1 MTQHKYNR
9 ILLKISGEGLLGGK
23 EFGIEPERMTEIAQE
38 LVEVKQLGVQLGV
51 VVGGG
56 NIFRGLSGISL
67 GIDRIAGDFIG
78 MLATI
83 MNSLALQTV
92 LEKRFDVDT
101 RVLSEVE
108 VPQLAE
114 PYIRRRAIRHLEKGR
129 IVIFAGGTG
138 KPFFTTDTAAALK
151 AAEVSADVLLKATR
165 VDGVFS
171 DDPEKNPNA
180 TFYKKLP
187 YRDVLSSNLRV
198 MDSTAVSMCMENS
211 IPIVVF
217 NFSKPGNL
225 IEVVRGKTIGTTIS

>member
-1 MTQHKYNR
+1 
-9 ILLKISGEGLLGGK
+9 
-23 EFGIEPERMTEIAQE
+23 MTEIAQE